1 MPINTDS
8 RKNQNNCNRGISGIT
23 GSTLNV
29 NSWESQITYKS
40 LGVGKSK
47 QDSLNRLWS
56 LMTSGE
62 KPQLY

>member
-8 RKNQNNCNRGISGIT
+8 RKNQNNCTRGISGIT

-40 LGVGKSK
+40 LGAGKSK

-62 KPQLY
+62 KP